1 MHARSDGRSTGE
13 HRAGNAALGATEEGA
28 PVGIVHLAAE
38 YGWLARTGGL
48 AEAVSGLASHQAAE
62 GFPVAVIIPLHRSVR
77 SNAPGLERVAG
88 PFTVQVG
95 SRVEE
100 ARLFRIPSEP
110 GTPRVYCVEHA
121 YFDRAGIYGE
131 GGTDYADNLQRWSFF
146 CQAALEL
153 LPRITRSP
161 CILHCHDW
169 HTALA
174 PVYLRT
180 YHRDQPFA
188 VGVRTVLTVH
198 NAGFQGHF
206 PPEAMSEI
214 GLPWELYTWEYL
226 EWHAQVNLLK
236 GGLKFADAVTTV
248 SPTHAHELR
257 TPVGGFGLHD
267 VFLWLGNRFSGI
279 VNGIDTRE
287 WNPATDTQITA
298 RYSTADLSGKARCKA
313 ALQRT
318 FGLPQRRRIPLFAM
332 TARLTHQKG
341 LDLITGEYT
350 LFMLEAQF
358 IFLGTGE
365 SRYEQ
370 MLKMYE
376 SRWPDRISV
385 HLGFSERLEH
395 RLMAGADIYLMP
407 SLYEPCGLAQLRA
420 ERYGA
425 VPLARRVGGLT
436 DTIEDGVTGF
446 LFDEYSSED
455 LLRVA
460 RHVMDRY
467 HSTPSWEAVMR
478 VAMERDFSWARSAE
492 RYLAVYRRI
501 RGLAPAP

>member
-1 MHARSDGRSTGE
+1 MSFRPDGRTTGE
-13 HRAGNAALGATEEGA
+13 HRVAESALRTGDGT
-28 PVGIVHLAAE
+28 PVSIVHLAAE

-48 AEAVSGLASHQAAE
+48 AEAVAGLAASQAAQ
-62 GFPVAVIIPLHRSVR
+62 GIPVAVIIPLHRSVR
-77 SNAPGLERVAG
+77 SGAVGLERVAG
-88 PFTVQVG
+88 PFQVQVG
-95 SRVEE
+95 PRTEE

-110 GTPRVYCVEHA
+110 GQTRVYCIESP
-121 YFDRAGIYGE
+121 YFDRAGLYGE
-131 GGTDYADNLQRWSFF
+131 SGADYADNLQRWAFF
-146 CQAALEL
+146 CRAALEM
-153 LPRITRSP
+153 LPRVTRTP

-174 PVYLRT
+174 PIYLRS
-180 YHRDQPFA
+180 YHRDQAFA
-188 VGVRTVLTVH
+188 QGIRTVLSVH

-206 PPEAMSEI
+206 GPDGMPEA
-214 GLPWELYTWEYL
+214 GLPWELYTWEWL
-226 EWHAQVNLLK
+226 EWHGKMNLLK

-257 TPVGGFGLHD
+257 TPVGGFGLHED
-267 VFLWLGNRFSGI
+267 FLALGDRFSGI
-279 VNGIDTRE
+279 VNGIDMRE
-287 WNPATDTQITA
+287 WDPAADDQITS
-298 RYSTADLSGKARCKA
+298 RYSVTDLSGKARCKA
-313 ALQRT
+313 ALQRS
-318 FGLPQRRRIPLFAM
+318 FGLPQRRRIPVFAM

-341 LDLITGEYT
+341 LELITGEYT

-365 SRYEQ
+365 AKYEA

-420 ERYGA
+420 ERYGT

-436 DTIEDGVTGF
+436 DTIEDGTTGF

-467 HSTPSWEAVMR
+467 HDTPAWEHMMR
-478 VAMERDFSWARSAE
+478 DAMQKDFSWDRSSE
-492 RYLAVYRRI
+492 KYLAVYRRI
-501 RGLAPAP
+501 LATPPIV

>member
-1 MHARSDGRSTGE
+1 VSLRPDGRHTGE
-13 HRAGNAALGATEEGA
+13 HAVPQSVLRIGDGA
-28 PVGIVHLAAE
+28 PVSIVHLAAE

-48 AEAVSGLASHQAAE
+48 AEAVAGLAASQAAQ
-62 GFPVAVIIPLHRSVR
+62 GIPAAVIIPLHRSVR
-77 SNAPGLERVAG
+77 SSAVGLERVAG
-88 PFTVQVG
+88 PFQVQVG
-95 SRVEE
+95 SRTEE

-110 GTPRVYCVEHA
+110 GRTRVYCIEHP
-121 YFDRAGIYGE
+121 YFDRAGLYGE
-131 GGTDYADNLQRWSFF
+131 SGMDYPDNLQRWAFF
-146 CQAALEL
+146 CRAALEM
-153 LPRITRSP
+153 LPRVTRTP
-161 CILHCHDW
+161 CVLHCHDW

-174 PVYLRT
+174 AVYLRT
-180 YHRDQPFA
+180 HHADQAFA
-188 VGVRTVLTVH
+188 KGIRTVLTVH

-206 PPEAMSEI
+206 PANGMPEI
-214 GLPWELYTWEYL
+214 GLPWKLYTWHAM
-226 EWHAQVNLLK
+226 EWHDKLNLLK

-248 SPTHAHELR
+248 SPMHAHELR

-267 VFLWLGNRFSGI
+267 VFMDLGDRFSGI
-279 VNGIDTRE
+279 VNGIDMKE
-287 WNPATDTQITA
+287 WDPATDDQITA
-298 RYSTADLSGKARCKA
+298 NYSVADLNGKARCKA
-313 ALQRT
+313 ALQRS
-318 FGLPQRRRIPLFAM
+318 FGLPQRRRVPVFAM
-332 TARLTHQKG
+332 TARMTHQKG
-341 LDLITGEYT
+341 LELITGEYT

-365 SRYEQ
+365 AKYEA

-425 VPLARRVGGLT
+425 VPLARRVGGLA
-436 DTIEDGVTGF
+436 DTIEDGASGF

-467 HSTPSWEAVMR
+467 DHTPAWEQMMR
-478 VAMERDFSWARSAE
+478 TAMQKDFSWDRSSE
-492 RYLAVYRRI
+492 KYLAVYRRI
-501 RGLAPAP
+501 LSQPSIG

>member
-1 MHARSDGRSTGE
+1 MSSRPESRTSGE
-13 HRAGNAALGATEEGA
+13 HRLPDSTLTTADGA
-28 PVGIVHLAAE
+28 PVSVVHLAAE

-48 AEAVSGLASHQAAE
+48 AEAVAGLAASQAAQ
-62 GFPVAVIIPLHRSVR
+62 GIPAAVIIPLHRSVR
-77 SNAPGLERVAG
+77 SGAPGLERVAG
-88 PFTVQVG
+88 PFQVQVG
-95 SRVEE
+95 PRTEE
-100 ARLFRIPSEP
+100 ARLWRIPSEP
-110 GTPRVYCVEHA
+110 GQTRVYCIEHPF
-121 YFDRAGIYGE
+121 FDRAGLYGE
-131 GGTDYADNLQRWSFF
+131 NSQDYADNLLRWAFF
-146 CQAALEL
+146 CRAALES
-153 LPRITRSP
+153 LPRVTRTP
-161 CILHCHDW
+161 CVLHCHDW

-188 VGVRTVLTVH
+188 RGIRTVLTVH

-206 PPEAMSEI
+206 PAGGMPEV
-214 GLPWELYTWEYL
+214 GLPWELYTWEGL
-226 EWHAQVNLLK
+226 EWHDRMNLLK
-236 GGLKFADAVTTV
+236 GGLKFAEAVTTV
-248 SPTHAHELR
+248 SPSHAHELR

-267 VFLWLGNRFSGI
+267 VFLWLGDRFSGI
-279 VNGIDTRE
+279 VNGIDMRE
-287 WNPATDTQITA
+287 WDPATDPHITA
-298 RYSTADLSGKARCKA
+298 NYSAADLAGKARCKA
-313 ALQRT
+313 ALQRS

-332 TARLTHQKG
+332 TARMTHQKG
-341 LDLITGEYT
+341 LELITGEYT

-365 SRYEQ
+365 PKYEQ
-370 MLKMYE
+370 LLKMWE

-425 VPLARRVGGLT
+425 IPLARRVGGLA
-436 DTIEDGVTGF
+436 DTIRDGETGF

-467 HSTPSWEAVMR
+467 HRAPAWEDMMR
-478 VAMERDFSWARSAE
+478 SAMAQDFSWDRSSE
-492 RYLAVYRRI
+492 RYLEVYRRI
-501 RGLAPAP
+501 LAGAPVA

>member
-1 MHARSDGRSTGE
+1 MRNSGDFRILENGGDPGE
-13 HRAGNAALGATEEGA
+13 TA
-28 PVGIVHLAAE
+28 PVGVVHLAAE

-48 AEAVSGLASHQAAE
+48 AEAVAGIAATQAAQ
-62 GFPVAVIIPLHRSVR
+62 GIPVAVIIPLHRSVR
-77 SNAPGLERVAG
+77 SAAPALERVYG
-88 PFTVQVG
+88 PFQVQVG
-95 SRVEE
+95 PRMEE

-110 GTPRVYCVEHA
+110 GRPRVYCLEHS
-121 YFDRAGIYGE
+121 YFDRVGLYGE
-131 GGTDYADNLQRWSFF
+131 QGMDYPDNLLRWAFF
-146 CQAALEL
+146 CRAALEV
-153 LPRITRSP
+153 LPRVTRSP
-161 CILHCHDW
+161 CVLHCHDW

-174 PVYLRT
+174 PIYLRV
-180 YHRDQPFA
+180 YHKDQPFA
-188 VGVRTVLTVH
+188 QGIRTVLTVH
-198 NAGFQGHF
+198 NAGFQGHYH
-206 PPEAMSEI
+206 ASGMTEI
-214 GLPWELYTWEYL
+214 GLPWALYTFEFM
-226 EWHAQVNLLK
+226 EWHDKLNLLK
-236 GGLKFADAVTTV
+236 GGMKFADAVTTV

-267 VFLWLGNRFSGI
+267 VFLWLGDRFTGI
-279 VNGIDTRE
+279 VNGIDMEE
-287 WNPATDTQITA
+287 WNPATDSHITA
-298 RYSTADLSGKARCKA
+298 PYSIGDLAGKARDKA
-313 ALQRT
+313 ALQRS

-341 LDLITGEYT
+341 LELITGEYT

-365 SRYEQ
+365 AKYEQ

-376 SRWPDRISV
+376 SRWPERISV

-425 VPLARRVGGLT
+425 VPVARRVGGLA
-436 DTIEDGVTGF
+436 DTIEDGTTGF

-455 LLRVA
+455 LLRVS

-467 HSTPSWEAVMR
+467 EDTTAWESMMR
-478 VAMERDFSWARSAE
+478 NAMTRDSSWARSGE
-492 RYLAVYRRI
+492 KYLTVYRRI
-501 RGLAPAP
+501 LTSPAIR

>member
-1 MHARSDGRSTGE
+1 VLPRSSRQSAEYTLPDQSGDPGI
-13 HRAGNAALGATEEGA
+13 A
-28 PVGIVHLAAE
+28 GIVHLAAE

-48 AEAVSGLASHQAAE
+48 AEAVMGLATDQARQ
-62 GFPVAVIIPLHRSVR
+62 GIPTAVIIPLHRSVR
-77 SNAPGLERVAG
+77 SSAPGLERVAG

-95 SRVEE
+95 PRQEE
-100 ARLFRIPSEP
+100 GKLWRLPTEAGR
-110 GTPRVYCVEHA
+110 PRVYCIEHA
-121 YFDRAGIYGE
+121 SFDRPGLYGE
-131 GGTDYADNLQRWSFF
+131 GGMDYPDNLQRWAFF
-146 CQAALEL
+146 CRAALEM
-153 LPRITRSP
+153 LPKVTRTP
-161 CILHCHDW
+161 CVLHCHDW

-174 PVYLRT
+174 PVYLRV
-180 YHRDQPFA
+180 YHKDLPFA
-188 VGVRTVLTVH
+188 RQIRTVLSVH

-206 PPEAMSEI
+206 PADGMPEI
-214 GLPWELYTWEYL
+214 GLPWELYTWNGL
-226 EWHAQVNLLK
+226 EWHGRLNLLK
-236 GGLKFADAVTTV
+236 GGLKFADTAATV

-267 VFLWLGNRFSGI
+267 VFLWLGDRFIGI
-279 VNGIDTRE
+279 VNGIDMEE
-287 WNPATDTQITA
+287 WNPATDGHITS
-298 RYSTADLSGKARCKA
+298 RYSPEDLSGKVRNKA
-313 ALQRT
+313 ALQRS

-332 TARLTHQKG
+332 TARMTHQKG
-341 LDLITGEYT
+341 LELITGEYS

-365 SRYEQ
+365 PKYEQ
-370 MLKMYE
+370 LLKMWE

-420 ERYGA
+420 ERYG
-425 VPLARRVGGLT
+425 VIPLARRVGGLA
-436 DTIEDGVTGF
+436 DTIEDGGTGF

-467 HSTPSWEAVMR
+467 EDTGQWEAMMR
-478 VAMERDFSWARSAE
+478 EAMSRDFSWTRSAA
-492 RYLAVYRRI
+492 RYLELYRRA
-501 RGLAPAP
+501 LAHPPVAG

>member
-1 MHARSDGRSTGE
+1 VAD
-13 HRAGNAALGATEEGA
+13 AGLGTTEGGA
-28 PVGIVHLAAE
+28 VGVVHLAAE

-48 AEAVSGLASHQAAE
+48 AEAVAGLAATQAAE
-62 GFPVAVIIPLHRSVR
+62 GIPVAVIIPLHRSVR
-77 SNAPGLERVAG
+77 SSAAGLERVFG
-88 PFTVQVG
+88 PFHVQVG
-95 SRVEE
+95 PRTEE
-100 ARLFRIPSEP
+100 ARLFRIPAEP
-110 GTPRVYCVEHA
+110 GKPKIYCLEHP
-121 YFDRAGIYGE
+121 YFDRAGLYGE
-131 GGTDYADNLQRWSFF
+131 GGQDYPDNLQRWAFF
-146 CQAALEL
+146 CRAALEV
-153 LPRITRSP
+153 LPRVSRSP
-161 CILHCHDW
+161 CVLHCHDW
-169 HTALA
+169 HASLA

-188 VGVRTVLTVH
+188 RGIRCVLTVH

-206 PPEAMSEI
+206 PPSAMTEL
-214 GLPWELYTWEYL
+214 GLPWELFTWQHL
-226 EWHAQVNLLK
+226 EWHDKVNLLK
-236 GGLKFADAVTTV
+236 GGLKFSDAVTTV

-267 VFLWLGNRFSGI
+267 VFLWLGDRFSGI
-279 VNGIDTRE
+279 VNGIDMGE
-287 WNPATDTQITA
+287 WDPSHDPHITA
-298 RYSTADLSGKARCKA
+298 GYSVGDLSGKERCKA
-313 ALQRT
+313 ALQRS

-332 TARLTHQKG
+332 TARMTHQKG
-341 LDLITGEYT
+341 LELITGEYT

-358 IFLGTGE
+358 IFLGTGDAKYE
-365 SRYEQ
+365 S
-370 MLKMYE
+370 MLKLYE
-376 SRWPDRISV
+376 ARWPDRISV

-395 RLMAGADIYLMP
+395 RLMAGADMYLMP

-425 VPLARRVGGLT
+425 VPIARRVGGLA

-467 HSTPSWEAVMR
+467 HDTPAWEQMMR
-478 VAMERDFSWARSAE
+478 NAMQKDFSWARSAE

-501 RGLAPAP
+501 LAHPAIA

>member
-1 MHARSDGRSTGE
+1 VSPPSEPRTTGE
-13 HRAGNAALGATEEGA
+13 HRLADAGLGVTEGGA
-28 PVGIVHLAAE
+28 VGVVHLAAE

-48 AEAVSGLASHQAAE
+48 AEAVSGLASIQAAN
-62 GFPVAVIIPLHRSVR
+62 GIPVSVIMPLHRSVR
-77 SNAPGLERVAG
+77 SAAAGLERVAG
-88 PFTVQVG
+88 PFQVQVG
-95 SRVEE
+95 PRMEE
-100 ARLFRIPSEP
+100 ARLFRLPAEP
-110 GTPRVYCVEHA
+110 GKPKVYCLEHPC
-121 YFDRAGIYGE
+121 FDRAGLYGE
-131 GGTDYADNLQRWSFF
+131 AGLDYPDNLQRWAFF
-146 CQAALEL
+146 CRAALEV
-153 LPRITRSP
+153 LPRVTRSP
-161 CILHCHDW
+161 CVLHCHDW

-174 PVYLRT
+174 AVYLRS

-188 VGVRTVLTVH
+188 RGIRTVLTVH

-206 PPEAMSEI
+206 PPDGTPEI
-214 GLPWELYTWEYL
+214 GLPWELYTWHHL
-226 EWHAQVNLLK
+226 EWHGKLNVLK
-236 GGLKFADAVTTV
+236 GGLTFADAVTTV

-267 VFLWLGNRFSGI
+267 VFLWLGERFSGI
-279 VNGIDTRE
+279 VNGIDMHE
-287 WNPATDTQITA
+287 WNPATDPHITA
-298 RYSTADLSGKARCKA
+298 NYSLDEFSGKERCKA
-313 ALQRT
+313 ALQRS

-332 TARLTHQKG
+332 TARMTHQKG
-341 LDLITGEYT
+341 LELITGEYT

-365 SRYEQ
+365 PKYES
-370 MLKMYE
+370 MLKLYE
-376 SRWPDRISV
+376 ARWPDRISV

-425 VPLARRVGGLT
+425 VPLARRVGGLV

-467 HSTPSWEAVMR
+467 HDAPAWQQMMR
-478 VAMERDFSWARSAE
+478 NAMEQDFSWPRSAE
-492 RYLAVYRRI
+492 KYLAVYRRI
-501 RGLAPAP
+501 LAAPAVA

>member
-1 MHARSDGRSTGE
+1 VAD
-13 HRAGNAALGATEEGA
+13 AGLGTTEGGA
-28 PVGIVHLAAE
+28 VGIVHLAAE

-48 AEAVSGLASHQAAE
+48 AEAVAGLAATQAAE
-62 GFPVAVIIPLHRSVR
+62 GIPVAVIIPLHRSVR
-77 SNAPGLERVAG
+77 SSAAGLERVFG
-88 PFTVQVG
+88 PFHVQVG
-95 SRVEE
+95 PRTEE
-100 ARLFRIPSEP
+100 ARLFRIPAEP
-110 GTPRVYCVEHA
+110 GKPKIYCLEHP
-121 YFDRAGIYGE
+121 YFDRAGLYGE
-131 GGTDYADNLQRWSFF
+131 GGQDYPDNLQRWAFF
-146 CQAALEL
+146 CRAALEV
-153 LPRITRSP
+153 LPRVSRSP
-161 CILHCHDW
+161 CVLHCHDW
-169 HTALA
+169 HASLA

-188 VGVRTVLTVH
+188 RGIRCVLTVH

-206 PPEAMSEI
+206 PPSAMTEL
-214 GLPWELYTWEYL
+214 GLPWELFTWQHL
-226 EWHAQVNLLK
+226 EWHDKVNLLK
-236 GGLKFADAVTTV
+236 GGLKFSDAVTTV

-267 VFLWLGNRFSGI
+267 VFLWLGDRFSGI
-279 VNGIDTRE
+279 VNGIDMGE
-287 WNPATDTQITA
+287 WDPSHDPHITA
-298 RYSTADLSGKARCKA
+298 GYSVGDLSGKERCKA
-313 ALQRT
+313 ALQRS

-332 TARLTHQKG
+332 TARMTHQKG
-341 LDLITGEYT
+341 LELITGDYT

-358 IFLGTGE
+358 IFLGTGDAKYE
-365 SRYEQ
+365 S
-370 MLKMYE
+370 MLKLYE
-376 SRWPDRISV
+376 ARWPDRISV

-395 RLMAGADIYLMP
+395 RLMAGADMYLMP

-425 VPLARRVGGLT
+425 VPIARRVGGLA

-467 HSTPSWEAVMR
+467 HDTPAWEQMMR
-478 VAMERDFSWARSAE
+478 NAMQKDFSWARSAE

-501 RGLAPAP
+501 LANPAIA

>member
-1 MHARSDGRSTGE
+1 MAD
-13 HRAGNAALGATEEGA
+13 AGLGTAEGG
-28 PVGIVHLAAE
+28 PVGVVHLAAE

-48 AEAVSGLASHQAAE
+48 AEAVQGIATTQAAA
-62 GFPVAVIIPLHRSVR
+62 GIPVAVIIPLHRSVR
-77 SNAPGLERVAG
+77 SAATGLERVAG
-88 PFTVQVG
+88 PFQVQVG
-95 SRVEE
+95 PRMEE
-100 ARLFRIPSEP
+100 ARLFRIPTEAGKP
-110 GTPRVYCVEHA
+110 KVYCIEHP
-121 YFDRAGIYGE
+121 YFDRAGLYGE
-131 GGTDYADNLQRWSFF
+131 NGQDYPDNLHRWAFF
-146 CQAALEL
+146 CRAALEN
-153 LPRITRSP
+153 LPRVTRSP
-161 CILHCHDW
+161 CVLHCHDW

-180 YHRDQPFA
+180 YHRGQPFA
-188 VGVRTVLTVH
+188 QGIRTILTVH

-206 PPEAMSEI
+206 DPGGMPEA
-214 GLPWELYTWEYL
+214 GLPWELYTWQGM
-226 EWHAQVNLLK
+226 EWHDRMNLLK
-236 GGLKFADAVTTV
+236 GGLKFADAATTV

-267 VFLWLGNRFSGI
+267 VFLWLGERFSGI
-279 VNGIDTRE
+279 VNGIDMEE
-287 WNPATDTQITA
+287 WNPATDQHITST
-298 RYSTADLSGKARCKA
+298 YSAADLEGKWRCKA
-313 ALQRT
+313 ALQRS
-318 FGLPQRRRIPLFAM
+318 FGLPQRRRVPLFAM

-341 LDLITGEYT
+341 LELITGEYT

-365 SRYEQ
+365 AKYEG

-376 SRWPDRISV
+376 ARWPDRISV

-395 RLMAGADIYLMP
+395 RLMAGADMYLMP

-425 VPLARRVGGLT
+425 VPLARRVGGLA

-467 HSTPSWEAVMR
+467 HDTPAWEQLMR
-478 VAMERDFSWARSAE
+478 NAMHKDFSWARSAE
-492 RYLAVYRRI
+492 KYLALYRRV
-501 RGLAPAP
+501 LSAAPVA

>member
-1 MHARSDGRSTGE
+1 VPHRSEARGSGE
-13 HRAGNAALGATEEGA
+13 PRLQDAGLGTAEGG
-28 PVGIVHLAAE
+28 PVGVVHLAAE

-48 AEAVSGLASHQAAE
+48 AEAVSGLASTQAAS
-62 GFPVAVIIPLHRSVR
+62 GIPVAVIIPLHRSVR
-77 SNAPGLERVAG
+77 SQAAALERVAG
-88 PFTVQVG
+88 PFQVQVG
-95 SRVEE
+95 PRIEE
-100 ARLFRIPSEP
+100 ARLFRIPAES
-110 GTPRVYCVEHA
+110 GKPRIYCIEHP
-121 YFDRAGIYGE
+121 YFDRPGLYGE
-131 GGTDYADNLQRWSFF
+131 SGQDYPDNLQRWSFF
-146 CQAALEL
+146 CRAALEQ
-153 LPRITRSP
+153 LPRVTRSP

-174 PVYLRT
+174 GVYLRA
-180 YHRDQPFA
+180 YHDDQPFA
-188 VGVRTVLTVH
+188 RGIRTVLTVH

-206 PPEAMSEI
+206 PASGVPEI
-214 GLPWELYTWEYL
+214 GLPWELYTWHHM
-226 EWHAQVNLLK
+226 EWHGRLNLLK
-236 GGLKFADAVTTV
+236 GGLSFADAVTTV

-257 TPVGGFGLHD
+257 TPVGGFGLHE
-267 VFLWLGNRFSGI
+267 VFLWLGERFTGI
-279 VNGIDTRE
+279 VNGIDMRE
-287 WNPATDTQITA
+287 WDPGNDDHITA
-298 RYSTADLSGKARCKA
+298 NYQISDLNGKWRCKA
-313 ALQRT
+313 ALQRS
-318 FGLPQRRRIPLFAM
+318 FGLPQKRRIPLFAM
-332 TARLTHQKG
+332 TARMTHQKG
-341 LDLITGEYT
+341 LELITGEYT

-365 SRYEQ
+365 PKYEA

-425 VPLARRVGGLT
+425 IPLARRVGGLA

-467 HSTPSWEAVMR
+467 HDVRAWELLMQN
-478 VAMERDFSWARSAE
+478 AMLKDFSWPRSAE
-492 RYLAVYRRI
+492 KYLAVYRRA
-501 RGLAPAP
+501 LAASPVA

>member
-1 MHARSDGRSTGE
+1 VPHSGE
-13 HRAGNAALGATEEGA
+13 SHLIDAGAGSGEDA
-28 PVGIVHLAAE
+28 PVGVVHLAAE

-48 AEAVSGLASHQAAE
+48 AEAVAGLASTQAAQ
-62 GFPVAVIIPLHRSVR
+62 GIPSAVIIPLHRSVR
-77 SNAPGLERVAG
+77 SAAPSLERVAG
-88 PFTVQVG
+88 PFHLQVG
-95 SRVEE
+95 PRTEE
-100 ARLFRIPSEP
+100 ARLFRIPTEP
-110 GTPRVYCVEHA
+110 GKPRIYCLEHP
-121 YFDRAGIYGE
+121 YFDRAGLYGE
-131 GGTDYADNLQRWSFF
+131 SGMDYPDNLQRWAFF
-146 CQAALEL
+146 CRAALEV
-153 LPRITRSP
+153 LPRVTRSP

-174 PVYLRT
+174 PIYLRVV
-180 YHRDQPFA
+180 HRDQPFA
-188 VGVRTVLTVH
+188 DGIRTVLTVH

-206 PPEAMSEI
+206 APGGMVEI
-214 GLPWELYTWEYL
+214 GLPWELYTWNYL
-226 EWHAQVNLLK
+226 EWYDKLNLLK
-236 GGLKFADAVTTV
+236 GGLKFADSVTTV

-267 VFLWLGNRFSGI
+267 VFLWLGDRFTGI
-279 VNGIDTRE
+279 VNGIDMRE
-287 WNPATDTQITA
+287 WDPAADQHITA
-298 RYSTADLSGKARCKA
+298 PYSAADLGGKARCKA
-313 ALQRT
+313 ALQRS

-332 TARLTHQKG
+332 TARMTHQKG
-341 LDLITGEYT
+341 LELITGEYT

-365 SRYEQ
+365 GRYEA
-370 MLKMYE
+370 MLKLYE
-376 SRWPDRISV
+376 ARWPDRISV

-425 VPLARRVGGLT
+425 VPVARRVGGLA

-455 LLRVA
+455 LLRVS

-467 HSTPSWEAVMR
+467 HDAPAWELMMR
-478 VAMERDFSWARSAE
+478 NAMAKDFSWARSAE
-492 RYLAVYRRI
+492 KYDAIYRRV
-501 RGLAPAP
+501 LALPPVA